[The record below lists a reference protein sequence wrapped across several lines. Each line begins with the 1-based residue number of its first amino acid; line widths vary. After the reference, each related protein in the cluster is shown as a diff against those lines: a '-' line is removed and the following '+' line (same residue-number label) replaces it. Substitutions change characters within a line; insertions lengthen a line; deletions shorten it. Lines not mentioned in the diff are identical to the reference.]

1 MKAQDIQLR
10 RVRSVHEPDFH
21 DLVAIYTE
29 AHPRSE
35 RKSPERLSTM
45 IQQPGYFFLV
55 AVESSVVVGF
65 SIVRVF
71 DDSDAALLE
80 YMAVAHDR
88 RNQGIGQQLFIQTAN
103 FEIIS
108 SRFLLAEVDSE
119 KKPSDDRADRIR
131 RKNFYRRLG
140 CREVEQLCYIMPPV
154 SSASP
159 PDMDILV
166 YKRDLPP
173 SVELPHLRQWLVCC
187 YVQVYGLHAND
198 RRIETMLHGLPANV
212 RLV

>member
-1 MKAQDIQLR
+1 MKAHDIQLR
-10 RVRSVHEPDFH
+10 RVRSTHEPDFK

-29 AHPRSE
+29 AHPQSE
-35 RKSPERLSTM
+35 RKSPERLSAM

-80 YMAVAHDR
+80 YMAVAQDR
-88 RNQGIGQQLFIQTAN
+88 RNQGIGQQLFTQTAN
-103 FEIIS
+103 LGEIS

-119 KKPSDDRADRIR
+119 KRPADDRADRIR

-154 SSASP
+154 SSSSP

-173 SVELPHLRQWLVCC
+173 FIELPRLRQWLVSC
-187 YVQVYGLHAND
+187 YVQVYGQPAND
-198 RRIETMLHGLPANV
+198 HRIETMLHGLPANV